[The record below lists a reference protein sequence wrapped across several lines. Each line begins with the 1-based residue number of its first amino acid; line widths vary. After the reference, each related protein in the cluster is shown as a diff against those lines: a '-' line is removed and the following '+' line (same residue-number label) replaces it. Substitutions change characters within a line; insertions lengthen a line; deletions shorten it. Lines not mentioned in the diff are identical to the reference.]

1 LLAELFSIV
10 APVYCC
16 AALGYLWTRLGRPY
30 DSDLIGDLI
39 MTIGAPC
46 LVFSSLV
53 SLEVE
58 TGALVQMAA
67 ATALALV
74 AMSLLAAGVLLAF
87 RLPLRS
93 FLAPMVLPNTG
104 NMGLP
109 VCLFAFGE
117 EGLALG
123 VVVFAIT
130 ATTQFTLGMWLWSG
144 RGSLGQFIRT
154 PVTLAALL
162 SIAVLAGGFEPPR
175 FVLRTAD
182 ILGGITIP
190 LMQFTLGVSIARLKI
205 GHIPKTLSLSIF
217 RLALGVGVGVGVA
230 EWLGLTGVARGVLI
244 VDCAMPVAVFNY
256 MMAERFGRSPT
267 EVAGTV
273 VLSTLLAF
281 GTLPLLLAWLI

>member
-1 LLAELFSIV
+1 MLAELFSIV
-10 APVYCC
+10 GPVYCC
-16 AALGYLWTRLGRPY
+16 AALGYWWTRAGRPY

-58 TGALVQMAA
+58 TGALVEMAL
-67 ATALALV
+67 ATVLALV
-74 AMSLLAAGVLLAF
+74 VMAVIAAAVLLAF
-87 RLPLRS
+87 RLPLNS

-109 VCLFAFGE
+109 VCLFAFGD

-123 VVVFAIT
+123 VCVFAIT

-144 RGSLGQFIRT
+144 RASLGQLVRT
-154 PVTLAALL
+154 PVTLAAVL
-162 SIAVLAGGFEPPR
+162 SIAVLAGDFSPPR

-182 ILGGITIP
+182 ILGGMTIP
-190 LMQFTLGVSIARLKI
+190 LMQFTLGVSIARLNI
-205 GHIPKTLSLSIF
+205 SHIPKTLALSIF
-217 RLALGVGVGVGVA
+217 RLALGVAVGVGVA
-230 EWLGLTGVARGVLI
+230 EWLGLTGVARGVL
-244 VDCAMPVAVFNY
+244 VLDCAMPVAVFNY

-273 VLSTLLAF
+273 VISTLLAF
-281 GTLPLLLAWLI
+281 GTLPLLLIWLI